1 MIAPKSLHTI
11 LIPLP
16 LREGVRGRVEALVI
30 VMSFTISP
38 PPHPSPWKGE
48 GDFDGHL
55 QGAAHASYPH
65 PLPSPF
71 QGEGKLAGEPPC

>member
-1 MIAPKSLHTI
+1 MIAPKSLHKI
-11 LIPLP
+11 VIPLP

-30 VMSFTISP
+30 VMPFST
-38 PPHPSPWKGE
+38 PPHPFPWKGE

-71 QGEGKLAGEPPC
+71 QEKGKLAGEPPC